1 MKNCSNSASSST
13 SASSRSQLDKKQ
25 LIRLWLGLLKN
36 TGEIERYLR
45 TQLQKNFASTLPQF
59 DLLAALD
66 HAEKPLSKTELSQQM
81 MVSNG
86 NVTWLVNRMVSEGLI
101 THVLSTKDRR
111 VKLVEL
117 TNKGAADFQLM
128 VVEHEKWLIN
138 IFKDLKTDDLNLL
151 VSGLKQLRKITKNN
165 TSTR

>member
-1 MKNCSNSASSST
+1 MKNKKYPASSS
-13 SASSRSQLDKKQ
+13 SQLDKKQ
-25 LIRLWLGLLKN
+25 LTRLWLGLLKN

-45 TQLQKNFASTLPQF
+45 TQLYKNFASTLPQF

-66 HAEKPLSKTELSQQM
+66 RAEKPISKTALSQQM

-86 NVTWLVNRMVSEGLI
+86 NVTWLVKRMVAKGLI

-111 VKLVEL
+111 VTLVKLTE
-117 TNKGAADFQLM
+117 KGATTFQIM

-138 IFKDLKTDDLNLL
+138 IFKDLKNEDLNML
-151 VSGLKQLRKITKNN
+151 VSSLKVLRKV
-165 TSTR
+165 TSHNSKTE

>member
-1 MKNCSNSASSST
+1 
-13 SASSRSQLDKKQ
+13 
-25 LIRLWLGLLKN
+25 
-36 TGEIERYLR
+36 
-45 TQLQKNFASTLPQF
+45 
-59 DLLAALD
+59 
-66 HAEKPLSKTELSQQM
+66 
-81 MVSNG
+81 
-86 NVTWLVNRMVSEGLI
+86 WLVNRMVSEGLI

-117 TNKGAADFQLM
+117 TKKGAADFQLM

>member
-1 MKNCSNSASSST
+1 MNNSSNSASSS
-13 SASSRSQLDKKQ
+13 SPLDKKQ
-25 LIRLWLGLLKN
+25 IIRLWLELLKN

-66 HAEKPLSKTELSQQM
+66 NFGKPISKTELSQQM

-101 THVLSTKDRR
+101 THMHSTQDRR

-117 TNKGAADFQLM
+117 TKIGAAAFQKM
-128 VVEHEKWLIN
+128 VVQHEKWLIN

-151 VSGLKQLRKITKNN
+151 VSSLRQLRKVTRKN
-165 TSTR
+165 TSSK

>member
-1 MKNCSNSASSST
+1 MNNSSNTASSS
-13 SASSRSQLDKKQ
+13 SPLDKKQ

-45 TQLQKNFASTLPQF
+45 TQLHKNFASTLPQF

-66 HAEKPLSKTELSQQM
+66 NSEKPLSKTELSQQM

-86 NVTWLVNRMVSEGLI
+86 NVTWLVNRMVGEGLI
-101 THVLSTKDRR
+101 THLQSAKDRR

-117 TNKGAADFQLM
+117 TDKGVTDFKKM
-128 VVEHEKWLIN
+128 AVEHEKWLIN
-138 IFKDLKTDDLNLL
+138 IFKDLKNDDLNQL
-151 VSGLKQLRKITKNN
+151 VSLLNNVSKITRNN
-165 TSTR
+165 TISQ

>member
-1 MKNCSNSASSST
+1 MKNSSNFT
-13 SASSRSQLDKKQ
+13 SGSSQLDKKQ

-59 DLLAALD
+59 DLLSALN

-101 THVLSTKDRR
+101 THVLSIKDRR

-117 TNKGAADFQLM
+117 TNKGAADFQQM
-128 VVEHEKWLIN
+128 VVEHEKWLVN

-151 VSGLKQLRKITKNN
+151 VSSLNLLRKVTKNN
-165 TSTR
+165 TSSR

>member
-1 MKNCSNSASSST
+1 
-13 SASSRSQLDKKQ
+13 
-25 LIRLWLGLLKN
+25 
-36 TGEIERYLR
+36 
-45 TQLQKNFASTLPQF
+45 
-59 DLLAALD
+59 
-66 HAEKPLSKTELSQQM
+66 
-81 MVSNG
+81 
-86 NVTWLVNRMVSEGLI
+86 WLVNRMVSEGLI

-151 VSGLKQLRKITKNN
+151 VSSLKQLRKITSLNSK
-165 TSTR
+165 TKL